1 LGISC
6 ANLSQEHVGLSRV
19 KPILDRI

>member
-1 LGISC
+1 
-6 ANLSQEHVGLSRV
+6 LSQEHVGLSRV